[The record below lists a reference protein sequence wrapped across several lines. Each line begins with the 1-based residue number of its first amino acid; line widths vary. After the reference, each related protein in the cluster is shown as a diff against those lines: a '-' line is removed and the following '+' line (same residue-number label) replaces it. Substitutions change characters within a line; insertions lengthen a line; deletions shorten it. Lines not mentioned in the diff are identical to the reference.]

1 MQQANP
7 RIVVLGAGF
16 GGLTFCQEFRHPN
29 AQITLVDRQNHHLFQ
44 PLLYQVATA
53 GLSAPD
59 IAQPIR
65 SILADQPNVT
75 VLLEE
80 VKDINLNARTV
91 TVSEKQL
98 TYDYLVIALGG
109 ATTYFGH
116 PEWEEFAPGLKSL
129 DDALRIRRE
138 VLLAFEKAE
147 TTEDPIERQRLMTIV
162 VVGGGPTGVEL
173 AGAFAELARNVLHEE
188 FRHIDP
194 SKTRVILIEGSSV
207 ILNHLPPEL
216 AASAQRQLES
226 LGVEVRTS
234 TRVTNMSKGRVET
247 TGGVIEAAN
256 VVWAAGV
263 GANSLTKRLG
273 VELDRAGRIKVLPDL
288 SLPGHPNA
296 FAVGD
301 IVSIMQNDG
310 APVPGVS
317 PAAIQ
322 MAQHIAEI
330 IRDDIESQIPLE
342 RREPFNY
349 WDKGTMATIGRSRAV
364 AKIGHFEFSGYPAW
378 LAWLFIHLI
387 FLVGLRNKIS
397 VLFNWAYSYVTYK
410 RGSRLITGMPGNAK

>member
-1 MQQANP
+1 MQQAHP

-65 SILADQPNVT
+65 SILADHPNVT

-80 VKDINLNARTV
+80 VKDINLNSRAV
-91 TVSEKQL
+91 TLSEKQL
-98 TYDYLVIALGG
+98 AYDYLIIALGG
-109 ATTYFGH
+109 CTTYFGH

-138 VLLAFEKAE
+138 ILLAFEKAE

-194 SKTRVILIEGSSV
+194 QKTRVILIEGSNV

-247 TGGVIEAAN
+247 TGGVIDAAN
-256 VVWAAGV
+256 IVWAAGV
-263 GANSLTKRLG
+263 GANSLTRRLG

-288 SLPGHPNA
+288 SLPGHPEA
-296 FAVGD
+296 FAIGD
-301 IVSIMQNDG
+301 IASVIQKDG
-310 APVPGVS
+310 KPVPGVS

-322 MAQHIAEI
+322 MAQHVAEI
-330 IRDDIESQIPLE
+330 IRDDIESQMPLD
-342 RREPFNY
+342 RREAFEY

-387 FLVGLRNKIS
+387 FLVGLRNKIA
-397 VLFNWAYSYVTYK
+397 VLFNWAYSYFTYK
-410 RGSRLITGMPGNAK
+410 RGSRLITGLPGNAK